1 MSTPLIAI
9 LLSGCGSK
17 DGSETHEAV
26 LAMLNIDKIG
36 ADYIC
41 VSPDMNQH
49 HVINHLDGSKM
60 NETRNVLVESARL
73 AQGKIRNLKDVT
85 VNDFDALVIPGGCG
99 AGFNLTTWNIAGPDC
114 EIHAEVKRIILEFIS
129 FGKPIAAFCTGV
141 KALVKA
147 TEGTGFKPK
156 LTIGNTDGPKADN
169 IRTIAA
175 GLEQAGAVIEMKKV
189 GDVTIDED
197 NKIVSAP
204 CYMMGASIYEINI
217 GMEKAF
223 KRLSRWL

>member
-1 MSTPLIAI
+1 MSKPLIAI
-9 LLSGCGSK
+9 LLSCCGSK

-41 VSPDMNQH
+41 IAPDMNQH
-49 HVINHLDGSKM
+49 QVINHLDGSKM

-73 AQGKIRNLKDVT
+73 AHGKIKNIKQVT
-85 VNDFDALVIPGGCG
+85 VNDFDAIVIPGGCG
-99 AGFNLTTWNIAGPDC
+99 AGLNLTTWNLTGPDC
-114 EIHAEVKRIILEFIS
+114 EIHADVKRIVLEFIS

-141 KALVKA
+141 KTLVKA
-147 TEGTGFKPK
+147 TQGSGFKPK
-156 LTIGNTDGPKADN
+156 LTIGNTDGPTAEK
-169 IRTIAA
+169 IRTISA
-175 GLEQAGAVIEMKKV
+175 GLEKSGAVMEMKKV
-189 GDVTIDED
+189 GDITVDEE

-204 CYMMGASIYEINI
+204 CYLMDASIYEINV